1 MVGKPSPETV
11 STKTERIAELAKQM
25 PSVALTSLS
34 HHIDIEWMQEAYRRT
49 RKDGAPGVDQMTA
62 EEYAKNLE
70 ANLQAL
76 LGRAKSGDHYRAP
89 AVRRVYIPKGDGKKL
104 RPIGIPTFEDK
115 VLQRAVAMALE
126 AVYEQDFL
134 DCSYGFRPKRST
146 HQALQQLWHATME
159 VSGGWV
165 YEADIEDFFGSVDH
179 TKLREVLSQRVRDG
193 VLIRLI
199 GKWLKAGVMEKGC
212 VYHPE
217 TGTPQGGVISPLL
230 ANIYLHDALDLWFER
245 EVKPRLRGEATL
257 IRFAD
262 DFVVVFERE
271 VDARKFAEVLPKRFA
286 KYGLRLHP
294 GKTRLVKFE
303 RPRTPPQGGK
313 SGAGSFDLLGFTH
326 FWGRSL
332 KGNWVVKRKTAKD
345 RFKRALHRIS
355 MWCRRYRHTPIDA
368 QHKQLSRKLRGHY
381 AYYGLT
387 GNGRALAAL
396 RDRVRRI
403 WFKWLQRRSWRSR
416 WTWER
421 MGRLLEAM
429 PLPPTRVVHSIYAR
443 SEPVT

>member
-1 MVGKPSPETV
+1 M
-11 STKTERIAELAKQM
+11 
-25 PSVALTSLS
+25 
-34 HHIDIEWMQEAYRRT
+34 D
-49 RKDGAPGVDQMTA
+49 
-62 EEYAKNLE
+62 
-70 ANLQAL
+70 
-76 LGRAKSGDHYRAP
+76 
-89 AVRRVYIPKGDGKKL
+89 VR
-104 RPIGIPTFEDK
+104 
-115 VLQRAVAMALE
+115 
-126 AVYEQDFL
+126 
-134 DCSYGFRPKRST
+134 
-146 HQALQQLWHATME
+146 
-159 VSGGWV
+159 GGWV

-199 GKWLKAGVMEKGC
+199 GKWLKAGVLEEGC

-245 EVKPRLRGEATL
+245 EVKPRLRGKATL

-271 VDARKFAEVLPKRFA
+271 VDARKFADVLPKRFA

-294 GKTRLVKFE
+294 EKTRLVKFE

-332 KGNWVVKRKTAKD
+332 KGSWVVKRKTAKD

-355 MWCRRYRHTPIDA
+355 MWCRKYRHTPIDA

-387 GNGRALAAL
+387 GNGRALAVL
-396 RDRVRRI
+396 RDKVRRI
-403 WFKWLQRRSWRSR
+403 WFKWLQRRSWQSR

-429 PLPPTRVVHSIYAR
+429 PLPPTRVVHSIYTR

>member
-11 STKTERIAELAKQM
+11 STKIERIAELAKQM

-34 HHIDIEWMQEAYRRT
+34 HHIDIEWMHEAYRRT

-70 ANLQAL
+70 ANLRAL
-76 LGRAKSGDHYRAP
+76 LGRAKSGDNYRAP

-134 DCSYGFRPKRST
+134 DCSYGFRPKRSA
-146 HQALQQLWHATME
+146 HQALQQLWHATMDAR
-159 VSGGWV
+159 GGWV

-193 VLIRLI
+193 VLTRLI
-199 GKWLKAGVMEKGC
+199 GKWLKAGVMEEGC

-245 EVKPRLRGEATL
+245 EVQPRLRGKAAL

-262 DFVVVFERE
+262 DFVVVFEKE
-271 VDARKFAEVLPKRFA
+271 VDAHKFADVLPKRFA

-303 RPRTPPQGGK
+303 RPRTPPQGDK
-313 SGAGSFDLLGFTH
+313 SAAGSFDLLGFTH

-345 RFKRALHRIS
+345 RFKRALRRIS
-355 MWCRRYRHTPIDA
+355 MWCRKYRHTPIDA

-396 RDRVRRI
+396 RDHVRRI

-429 PLPPTRVVHSIYAR
+429 PLPPTRVVHSIYTR